1 MDLQIWTAFF
11 LANLCTSLLPGPGAA
26 AAMNAGLA
34 HGVRAGLRL
43 VAGLQLALLLQ
54 LSITALGVGA
64 LLLASERALQIFS
77 WGGAAYLVGLGI
89 AQWRAVWQKPV
100 SAANGVADVS
110 PLAVCP
116 AQTLLWR
123 GMWVNLS
130 NPKAI
135 LFQAALVPHFI
146 SPARPLAGQYV
157 IIAVTM
163 CAIDSLVMSGY
174 VNLAARLRPWFSSRQ
189 LARWRNLLFGALFI
203 GFGLALLG
211 MKRMA

>member
-1 MDLQIWTAFF
+1 MDLQIWMAFF

-34 HGVRAGLRL
+34 HGVRESLRL

-64 LLLASERALQIFS
+64 LLMASERTLQIFC

-89 AQWRAVWQKPV
+89 AQWRAAWQNSEFAPNIPHATVW
-100 SAANGVADVS
+100 
-110 PLAVCP
+110 P
-116 AQTLLWR
+116 AQTLFWR
-123 GMWVNLS
+123 GMLVNLS

-146 SPARPLAGQYV
+146 SPARPLPGQYF
-157 IIAVTM
+157 IIAATM
-163 CAIDSLVMSGY
+163 CVIDSLVMSGY
-174 VNLAARLRPWFSSRQ
+174 ANLAARLRPWFSSRQ
-189 LARWRNLLFGALFI
+189 LTRWRNLLFGSLFVC
-203 GFGLALLG
+203 FGLALLG
-211 MKRMA
+211 LERTT